1 MKFSVYVAIVAAC
14 LLAPDAGYAFGGANI
29 DTTVKPVGRS
39 SAARCTF
46 GPYLN
51 AADEEAQLTVLTPG
65 PQTQSA
71 GGNYYLGG
79 APTPW
84 PSAITA
90 ANLMTVCEFS
100 SVTNLVQNGADGA
113 SFATDAYIGVRFTAI
128 ANGET
133 TPYDYEIALSGM
145 SSTSLINTRTS
156 AAPPNTPATAEAGP
170 AQSVASAAL
179 VTLDGSASSANDA
192 GQSLTY
198 AWAQTSGPAVTLAS
212 ATTASPSF
220 TAPSLAIGDADAAL
234 TFQLIVND
242 GIADSAPDTV
252 QITVTAPLDITSPTV
267 ALSDLPDRYSVDPSF
282 SVTVTFSEAVSGFS
296 SEDIS
301 VTNATVTALSGTG
314 AQYVALINPTNTFTI
329 NISIP
334 AAVAHDAANN
344 PNLASTMAAI
354 NPNTAPIAEKAIVE
368 ALSARGQA
376 LINAQPKLR
385 GFLDG
390 TGNSGLSAQV
400 NRGLGQFTIGAGG
413 TDARLWMRAQGQWST
428 TDTTSLDYYHL
439 TIGGHIY
446 RSDTLIFGAMAQ
458 TDSAKATL
466 EAGDFKGRGWL
477 AGPYVVARLPDQ
489 PIYFSASLLHGK
501 TTNSLTLTGWPTDDF
516 SSTRTLFTAGLEGRY
531 TFESGL
537 TLIPSFDVARLSEH
551 QKSYTDS
558 QNNVVRAQTI
568 RQSNASLG
576 LSFEKPL
583 SLGHGDLLLT
593 GGIAGVYS
601 AQQAPGASRHS
612 QHGRME
618 LGALYA
624 IDPMTSLSVSA
635 HYDGIGDQSYEAFG
649 GSLWFKMRF

>member
-1 MKFSVYVAIVAAC
+1 
-14 LLAPDAGYAFGGANI
+14 
-29 DTTVKPVGRS
+29 
-39 SAARCTF
+39 
-46 GPYLN
+46 
-51 AADEEAQLTVLTPG
+51 
-65 PQTQSA
+65 
-71 GGNYYLGG
+71 
-79 APTPW
+79 
-84 PSAITA
+84 
-90 ANLMTVCEFS
+90 
-100 SVTNLVQNGADGA
+100 
-113 SFATDAYIGVRFTAI
+113 
-128 ANGET
+128 
-133 TPYDYEIALSGM
+133 
-145 SSTSLINTRTS
+145 
-156 AAPPNTPATAEAGP
+156 
-170 AQSVASAAL
+170 
-179 VTLDGSASSANDA
+179 
-192 GQSLTY
+192 
-198 AWAQTSGPAVTLAS
+198 
-212 ATTASPSF
+212 
-220 TAPSLAIGDADAAL
+220 
-234 TFQLIVND
+234 
-242 GIADSAPDTV
+242 
-252 QITVTAPLDITSPTV
+252 
-267 ALSDLPDRYSVDPSF
+267 
-282 SVTVTFSEAVSGFS
+282 
-296 SEDIS
+296 
-301 VTNATVTALSGTG
+301 
-314 AQYVALINPTNTFTI
+314 
-329 NISIP
+329 
-334 AAVAHDAANN
+334 
-344 PNLASTMAAI
+344 
-354 NPNTAPIAEKAIVE
+354 
-368 ALSARGQA
+368 
-376 LINAQPKLR
+376 
-385 GFLDG
+385 
-390 TGNSGLSAQV
+390 
-400 NRGLGQFTIGAGG
+400 
-413 TDARLWMRAQGQWST
+413 MRAQGQWST

-583 SLGHGDLLLT
+583 SLSHGDLLLT

-635 HYDGIGDQSYEAFG
+635 IMMGSATNHMRLLADRFGLKCGFEGSEETRGHSAFCDVPHSAISRELRPAQTIFAAEAN
-649 GSLWFKMRF
+649 SPAPCRY